1 MTRRPDGEL
10 ASRAKQG
17 ANRSQAKIDH
27 PVAQLQRSMGNR
39 ALAGMI
45 GGRVSALPAGV
56 QAKLTVGPAGDV
68 YEQEADQVGK
78 LVADT
83 ISSMPSGGQPV
94 QRMDGSE
101 EEELQM
107 KRAPESIQRMD
118 GPEEEELQMKR
129 APESIQRM
137 GGPEE
142 EEELQLKRAPE
153 GIQRMDGP
161 EEEELQMKRAPESIQ
176 RMDAPEEEELQMKR
190 APESVQRSALE
201 DGFEADESLERQ
213 IESSR
218 GGGSPMDTHVQAK
231 MESAFGTGFAGV
243 NIHTDANA
251 DRLARSIGAEAFTT
265 GSDIFFRQGRYN
277 PDTREGQELLGHELT
292 HVVQQTG
299 GSLPTDE
306 RKK

>member
-1 MTRRPDGEL
+1 MARTSITRRPDGEL
-10 ASRAKQG
+10 ASRAKQV
-17 ANRSQAKIDH
+17 ANRSQAKVDH
-27 PVAQLQRSMGNR
+27 PVAQLQRSVGNR

-45 GGRVSALPAGV
+45 GGRGVGLPAGV

-83 ISSMPSGGQPV
+83 ISSMPGGGQPV
-94 QRMDGSE
+94 QRMDESE

-107 KRAPESIQRMD
+107 KRAPES
-118 GPEEEELQMKR
+118 
-129 APESIQRM
+129 
-137 GGPEE
+137 
-142 EEELQLKRAPE
+142 
-153 GIQRMDGP
+153 IQRMDGP

-190 APESVQRSALE
+190 APERIQRMDAPEEEELQMKRAPESIQRSALE

-213 IESSR
+213 IDSSR
-218 GGGSPMDTHVQAK
+218 GGGSPLDTHVQAK
-231 MESAFGTGFAGV
+231 METAFGTGFAGV

-292 HVVQQTG
+292 HVIQQTG

-306 RKK
+306 RKE